1 MFFGV
6 VSELM
11 RKGGR
16 ERVGGDVEGLRGM
29 ELDRQYG
36 VRICLFG
43 LRKGF
48 WGFWSVKSGKWGVGG
63 GSLGVR
69 IHYEKSRV
77 LGRALGYM
85 FMRRHSIAA
94 R

>member
-1 MFFGV
+1 M
-6 VSELM
+6 
-11 RKGGR
+11 
-16 ERVGGDVEGLRGM
+16 
-29 ELDRQYG
+29 
-36 VRICLFG
+36 
-43 LRKGF
+43 
-48 WGFWSVKSGKWGVGG
+48 WGVGG

-77 LGRALGYM
+77 LGRALGYI

>member
-1 MFFGV
+1 M
-6 VSELM
+6 
-11 RKGGR
+11 
-16 ERVGGDVEGLRGM
+16 EGLRGK

-36 VRICLFG
+36 VRVCLFG

-48 WGFWSVKSGKWGVGG
+48 WGFWSVEGWDVGR
-63 GSLGVR
+63 SLSVR

-77 LGRALGYM
+77 LGRALGYI